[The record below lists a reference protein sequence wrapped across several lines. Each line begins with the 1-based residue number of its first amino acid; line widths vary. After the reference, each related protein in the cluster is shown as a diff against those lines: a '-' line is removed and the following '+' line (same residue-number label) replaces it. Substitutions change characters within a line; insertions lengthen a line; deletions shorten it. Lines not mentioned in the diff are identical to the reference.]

1 MHDRGGPEL
10 PWNRHTGTRTAGRS
24 PPASEVSPSLTQ
36 VLVEQHPDQQRERV
50 AAEQVVSRGV
60 LGDPEGRSM

>member
-1 MHDRGGPEL
+1 
-10 PWNRHTGTRTAGRS
+10 
-24 PPASEVSPSLTQ
+24 LTQ